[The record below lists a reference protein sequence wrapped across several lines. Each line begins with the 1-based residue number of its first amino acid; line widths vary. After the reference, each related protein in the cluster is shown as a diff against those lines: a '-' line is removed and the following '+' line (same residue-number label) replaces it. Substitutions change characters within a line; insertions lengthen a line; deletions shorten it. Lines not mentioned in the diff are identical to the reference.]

1 MAAETLHQVGGCC
14 IAPSSHSPAL
24 IPPSVVIVIVIIVIM
39 YGEELKKVL
48 SMWRGSDLRP
58 TTKSTPPSPAQLLLN
73 TCNPVIPFLFI
84 VIVLIIV
91 IIIIF
96 IIIIIIVISL
106 LHSCY

>member
-24 IPPSVVIVIVIIVIM
+24 IPPSVVIVIVIVVIVVIVIVIIVIM

-73 TCNPVIPFLFI
+73 TCNPVIPFLS
-84 VIVLIIV
+84 
-91 IIIIF
+91 
-96 IIIIIIVISL
+96 SL
-106 LHSCY
+106 SSYN